1 MEEPTR
7 DSFMTALKS
16 ISGFEAPL
24 LLDGIT
30 VDTTQGD
37 QPAITGLQLVT
48 YNGTAFSP
56 SEPY

>member
-7 DSFMTALKS
+7 ASFMEALKS

-30 VDTTQGD
+30 VDTTQDD
-37 QPAITGLQLVT
+37 QPAITGLQLVVW
-48 YNGTAFSP
+48 NGQAY
-56 SEPY
+56 EPVDSY